1 MSIFT
6 FNFYLATQVDH
17 KERKKQLRCDLITA
31 AWRGNLKQMKQLL
44 DQCVSPDVRFP
55 DGQYVN
61 EDGFTWFQPPDIDY
75 GFGLTPLHAA
85 AYSNCTE
92 AISLLL
98 DNGANINIK
107 DNIGTTP
114 LHNAANKNYT
124 EVVKLLL
131 TKGALVN
138 LQNHNGWT
146 PLHFAAFRSNVDV
159 IFLLLQFGANTS
171 LTDSLNQT
179 PLNIAHKYMKT
190 EVIRLLEEH
199 DAKSISFT

>member
-17 KERKKQLRCDLITA
+17 KECKKQLRCDLITA

-44 DQCVSPDVRFP
+44 DQCLSPDVRFP

-61 EDGFTWFQPPDIDY
+61 KDGFTWFQPPDIDY

-98 DNGANINIK
+98 DNGANISIK

-114 LHNAANKNYT
+114 LHNAVNKNYT
-124 EVVKLLL
+124 GVVKLLL
-131 TKGALVN
+131 KKGALVN

-146 PLHFAAFRSNVDV
+146 RQDRGNVDV